1 MVKKVDKKMFVK
13 PKLKKAMKP
22 DKLKSALK
30 SDKIKSAMKPD
41 KIMTALK
48 PDKVKLAVKPVKVKS
63 AMKPDKVKSAMK
75 PDKVKK
81 AMKPD
86 KFKIPSPDINENK
99 KVSFYKRSFSMI
111 RVGLVRHGQLALF
124 VSLNRLEL
132 SYPID
137 FKFCI
142 MIPTIVRDELCHIF
156 KQFCNK
162 FTYNFVWTYALI
174 FCLFSSD
181 TLQVLVFVNMTG

>member
-1 MVKKVDKKMFVK
+1 MVKKVDKKMIVK

-30 SDKIKSAMKPD
+30 SDKIKFAMKPD

-63 AMKPDKVKSAMK
+63 AMKPDKVKKAMK
-75 PDKVKK
+75 PDKVKSAMK
-81 AMKPD
+81 SDKVKSAMKPD
-86 KFKIPSPDINENK
+86 KFKIPSPDIDEKK

-124 VSLNRLEL
+124 INLNRLEL
-132 SYPID
+132 AYPID

-162 FTYNFVWTYALI
+162 FTYSFV
-174 FCLFSSD
+174 
-181 TLQVLVFVNMTG
+181 